1 MRTIEQVNLG
11 ENEIKA
17 LRELKQKLLT
27 RFPEA
32 EMMLYGSKARGEGE
46 EDSDIDL
53 LILVDGP
60 VTREVKEEIVSI
72 AYEVELTYDLVFG
85 LLVESRS
92 FWQSPLAQTM
102 PLHWNVDREGV
113 LL

>member
-1 MRTIEQVNLG
+1 MRTLEQVNLG

-32 EMMLYGSKARGEGE
+32 EMMLYGSKARGGE

-72 AYEVELTYDLVFG
+72 AYEIELTYDVVFG
-85 LLVESRS
+85 LLVERRS
-92 FWQSPLAQTM
+92 FWQSPLGRAM

-113 LL
+113 VL